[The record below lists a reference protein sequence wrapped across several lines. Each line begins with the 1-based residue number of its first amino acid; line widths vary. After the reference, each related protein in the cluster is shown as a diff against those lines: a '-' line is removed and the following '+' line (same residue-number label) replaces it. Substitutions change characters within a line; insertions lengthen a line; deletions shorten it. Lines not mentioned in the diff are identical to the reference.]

1 MRQTLH
7 KNIDEGSDRNTFNQG
22 LYTVITV
29 YVIVE
34 AISITA
40 LIYHWLTK

>member
-1 MRQTLH
+1 MPRH
-7 KNIDEGSDRNTFNQG
+7 KNIDEASNRNTFNRG

-40 LIYHWLTK
+40 LIYFWLTK